1 MLEILA
7 SGDPVA
13 FDASDLMPGEVGAGT
28 FWSEGV
34 ALVNGDITAQE
45 AADNIEA
52 SWPAGGASEEAPATT
67 GG

>member
-1 MLEILA
+1 MLA
-7 SGDPVA
+7 SGDPLA
-13 FDASDLMPGEVGAGT
+13 FDASDLMPGEVGTGT

-34 ALVNGDITAQE
+34 ALVSGEVDAQT

-52 SWPAGGASEEAPATT
+52 SWPAAGAAEEAPATT

>member
-1 MLEILA
+1 
-7 SGDPVA
+7 
-13 FDASDLMPGEVGAGT
+13 MPGEVGAGT

-34 ALVNGDITAQE
+34 ALVNGDVTAQE

-52 SWPAGGASEEAPATT
+52 SWPADGGGGEEAPATT